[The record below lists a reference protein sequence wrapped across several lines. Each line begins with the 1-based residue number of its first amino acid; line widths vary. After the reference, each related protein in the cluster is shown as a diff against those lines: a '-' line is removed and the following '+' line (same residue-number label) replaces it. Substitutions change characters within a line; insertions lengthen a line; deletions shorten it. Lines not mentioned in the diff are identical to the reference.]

1 MARTATHF
9 EKQLDRLYIDNFFKE
24 EDQNIVV
31 DMIRQIKAEFKAM
44 LEEADW
50 MEDETQQ
57 KVFNQFLIF
66 IYLIN

>member
-24 EDQNIVV
+24 DDQNIVM
-31 DMIRQIKAEFKAM
+31 DMIRQIKAEFNAM

-57 KVFNQFLIF
+57 KVFKLV
-66 IYLIN
+66 